1 MFHKRCSFGVGRRVR
16 SRKGHCHVFIRC
28 VRDHAVAGGRSRALR
43 SIPRSFTPPKGQSS
57 SIAPKATARSS
68 WSIHGGLGGCDQA
81 RIMAE
86 WVDPTRYHILSPS
99 RPGYLGTPLETGRT
113 MEQQA
118 DALAAL
124 LDILGIQRATVVGL
138 STGGPAAYLFAV
150 RHPKR
155 VGGLIVIDGVSG
167 HYDEPEADLLNQAIF
182 LSDLAQKML
191 VKVGVWNP
199 RVVLQGLF
207 QSEALFTKKQTE
219 KQIEHVMA
227 DERLLAFVKAFT
239 DSMSPYRLRKGGTEN
254 DYRAVPPV
262 YPSARRAD
270 SLPESDHSRHARRRR
285 EVLRRRLCLRTHSGR
300 RTLLDRRGIPSRL
313 LAQPQR
319 RRSPAGSPA
328 VHRPLQSAVG
338 RMGTR

>member
-1 MFHKRCSFGVGRRVR
+1 MYSFVTSATTP
-16 SRKGHCHVFIRC
+16 SREVFPGI
-28 VRDHAVAGGRSRALR
+28 
-43 SIPRSFTPPKGQSS
+43 
-57 SIAPKATARSS
+57 
-68 WSIHGGLGGCDQA
+68 SIHPQIVHTAKGPIEFDCTEGHGPVVLVVHGGFGGCDQA

-86 WVDPTRYHILSPS
+86 WIDPSHYHILSPS

-124 LDILGIQRATVVGL
+124 MDILGIQRATVLGV
-138 STGGPAAYLFAV
+138 STGGPAAYLFAI

-155 VGGLIVIDGVSG
+155 AAGLIVIDGVSG

-219 KQIEHVMA
+219 KHIEHVMG
-227 DERLLAFVKAFT
+227 DERSLAFVKAFT
-239 DSMSPYRLRKGGTEN
+239 DSMSPDRLRRPGTLN
-254 DYRAVPPV
+254 DYEQFAQYSHLPLERIRCPSLIIHGTHDADVKFYDGV
-262 YPSARRAD
+262 YAYEHTPGAERFWIEEGSHLGFWL
-270 SLPESDHSRHARRRR
+270 SPN
-285 EVLRRRLCLRTHSGR
+285 G
-300 RTLLDRRGIPSRL
+300 G
-313 LAQPQR
+313 LAQRAALQFLNRCNR
-319 RRSPAGSPA
+319 R
-328 VHRPLQSAVG
+328 
-338 RMGTR
+338 

>member
-1 MFHKRCSFGVGRRVR
+1 MYSFVASATTP
-16 SRKGHCHVFIRC
+16 SREVVPGITIHPQIVHTAKGPIEFDCTEGHGPV
-28 VRDHAVAGGRSRALR
+28 VLV
-43 SIPRSFTPPKGQSS
+43 
-57 SIAPKATARSS
+57 
-68 WSIHGGLGGCDQA
+68 IHGGLGGCDQA
-81 RIMAE
+81 RIMTE
-86 WVDPTRYHILSPS
+86 WVDSTRYHILSPS

-219 KQIEHVMA
+219 KQIEHVMG

-239 DSMSPYRLRKGGTEN
+239 DSMSPDRLRRGGVEN
-254 DYRAVPPV
+254 DYAQFREYTHLPV
-262 YPSARRAD
+262 ERIRCPSLIIHGTHDADVKFYDGVYAYEHTPGAERFWIEEGSHLGFWLSPNAAEAQQAARQFIDRCN
-270 SLPESDHSRHARRRR
+270 RR
-285 EVLRRRLCLRTHSGR
+285 
-300 RTLLDRRGIPSRL
+300 
-313 LAQPQR
+313 
-319 RRSPAGSPA
+319 
-328 VHRPLQSAVG
+328 
-338 RMGTR
+338 